1 MNLIHSLLAVIVLL
15 PLMSSTAFAQT
26 RAELR
31 ALGEGAGAR
40 LFGDVC
46 QSCHGNPSVRG
57 AATPAT
63 LKLLSP
69 ERIYEAL
76 TTGAMKTQAQNL
88 TDQQKIAIAQWVGGR
103 RMGATASG
111 AASTMTNRCP
121 SNPPFRISDSAPAWN
136 GWGGDLTNK
145 RFQSAQAADLSPG
158 QVSRLKLKWAFALPG
173 AITVDGQPTVVGGR
187 VFVSADTGWIY
198 SLDANTG
205 CVYWSFQ
212 AGSQVRSASTVG
224 PVKPGSGTYGVFFGD
239 IKGRAYGVDAHT
251 GELIWSVLVDDQPLA
266 RITGGTALHN
276 GRLYVPVASMEE
288 PEANSPNYRCCNFR
302 GVVVALAA
310 ETGKQIWKT
319 YTIEETPFEQK
330 NTKGVVFWGP
340 SGAGV
345 WNAPTIDT
353 KRNAIYFGTGNNFS
367 DPSTKTS
374 DAVMALDLDTGKR
387 LWSVQLVEDDV
398 WHVGCTTQTFGTHP
412 TLPRSVER
420 NPEKRPP
427 TYYCPEPRPDWDLS
441 SSPILATL
449 PDGRNLVLA
458 SPKSGVVSAHDPD
471 KKGAVVWRQDVNRI
485 VPGSGGNILFGG
497 ATDGQN
503 AYFNLK
509 EGAVV
514 AVDLASGVEMWHR
527 PVRPQESMVEFTG
540 LPAAVT
546 AIPGVVFSPGL
557 DGMVRAFSRLDGTLI
572 WQFNTVREFETVN
585 GVSGKGG
592 SLGSAGVTVANG
604 MLFVPSGYTGWQ
616 GGMPGNVLLAFTP
629 YDRIP
634 D

>member
-1 MNLIHSLLAVIVLL
+1 MRVIRNFATVFVLVHLASVAAL
-15 PLMSSTAFAQT
+15 AQT
-26 RAELR
+26 RPQLR

-46 QSCHGNPSVRG
+46 QSCHGNPQVRG
-57 AATPAT
+57 AMSPAT
-63 LKLLSP
+63 MKLLTP

-88 TDQQKIAIAQWVGGR
+88 TDQQKIDIAQWVGGR
-103 RMGATASG
+103 RMGATATG
-111 AASTMTNRCP
+111 DAQTMMNRCR
-121 SNPPFRISDSAPAWN
+121 SNTAFTAANTGASWN

-145 RFQSAQAADLSPG
+145 RFQTAQAADLSPG
-158 QVSRLKLKWAFALPG
+158 QVSRLKVKWAFGLPG

-205 CVYWSFQ
+205 CVYWSFL
-212 AGSQVRSASTVG
+212 AGSHVRSASTVG
-224 PVKPGSGTYGVFFGD
+224 PLKPNSTKYGVFFGD
-239 IKGRAYGVDAHT
+239 IKGRAYALDAQT

-266 RITGGTALHN
+266 RITGGTTLHN

-288 PEANSPNYRCCNFR
+288 PEANSPNYRCCTFR
-302 GVVVALAA
+302 GVLVALNA

-319 YTIEETPFEQK
+319 YTIDEEPFEQK
-330 NTKGVVFWGP
+330 NAKGVTFWGP
-340 SGAGV
+340 SGAGI
-345 WNAPTIDT
+345 WNAPTIDV

-374 DAVMALDLDTGKR
+374 DAVFALDLDTGRR
-387 LWSVQLVEDDV
+387 LWVIQLYEDDV
-398 WHVGCTTQTFGTHP
+398 WHVGCTTQSFGAP
-412 TLPRSVER
+412 PDAPPIVER
-420 NPEKRPP
+420 SRERRPP

-441 SSPILATL
+441 SSPILVTR
-449 PDGRNLVLA
+449 PDGRDLVVA
-458 SPKSGVVSAHDPD
+458 SPKSGVVFALDPD
-471 KKGAVVWRQDVNRI
+471 RKGTVAWRQDVNRI

-509 EGAVV
+509 EGAIV
-514 AVDLASGVEMWHR
+514 AVQLSTGVEKWHK
-527 PVRPQESMVEFTG
+527 PVLPQESMAEFKG

-557 DGMVRAFSRLDGTLI
+557 DGMVRAFSPDGNLI
-572 WQFNTVREFETVN
+572 WQLNTVREFETVN
-585 GVSGKGG
+585 GIKARGG
-592 SLGSAGVTVANG
+592 SIGSAGVTVANG
-604 MLFVPSGYTGWQ
+604 MVFIPSGFTGWQ
-616 GGMPGNVLLAFTP
+616 GGAPGNVLLALTP

-634 D
+634 Q